1 MEPPAATPGLSEAT
15 VSLLKVAYPYL
26 IATGLVVAR
35 TLGVVMISPVFTRLG
50 ITGMIRSCIAVA
62 VALPMVPPVVEQIS
76 LLSGLSTFSVVGLM
90 VKEVAVGALIGFV
103 FGIPFWAGEAAGDM
117 IDLQRGTTSAQLLD
131 PTSMTE
137 SGISATLLSITMIAL
152 FFTSGGFNLMADM
165 LYRSYQLWPAAQFQ
179 PVATEGAGLALLK
192 ALDRVMQLALLLVAP
207 IMVALL
213 AADLM
218 LGYLSRL
225 APQIHVF
232 DLSLAVKNLLFAF
245 LMVIYAI
252 YLAPAMMTEIGALHA
267 TFDMLRAL
275 APKP

>member
-1 MEPPAATPGLSEAT
+1 MEPPATPGLSEAT
-15 VSLLKVAYPYL
+15 VALLKVAYPYL

-76 LLSGLSTFSVVGLM
+76 LLSGLSTFAVVGLM

-117 IDLQRGTTSAQLLD
+117 VDLQRGTTSAQLLD

-137 SGISATLLSITMIAL
+137 SGISATLMSITMIAL
-152 FFTSGGFNLMADM
+152 FFASGGFNLMADV
-165 LYRSYQLWPAAQFQ
+165 LYRSYQLWPAGQFE
-179 PVATEGAGLALLK
+179 PVVAEGSGLALLK

-245 LMVIYAI
+245 LMVLYATF
-252 YLAPAMMTEIGALHA
+252 LAPAMMTEIGALHG
-267 TFDMLRAL
+267 TYDMLRTL
-275 APKP
+275 TGKP